1 MNRLTVLLAA
11 LLMAA
16 CATPPKT
23 ASNPA
28 PQPHDSAVSQA
39 EHALTAAEI
48 ESKRLAAEQA
58 EIEALQHKSVYF
70 DFDRSSIRTE
80 FQDTIRQQAEFIKS
94 HANRSV
100 TLEGNA
106 DERGSNEYN
115 LALGEER
122 ASSVKKSLGA
132 LGVPEHQLVTRSLG
146 DSKPRLS
153 CHQEKCW
160 QENRRVDF
168 VYKR

>member
-1 MNRLTVLLAA
+1 MNRLSVLLAA

-16 CATPPKT
+16 CATPPKST
-23 ASNPA
+23 PA
-28 PQPHDSAVSQA
+28 PQPETAPAAVTSS

-48 ESKRLAAEQA
+48 EARRLAAENA

-70 DFDRSSIRTE
+70 DFDRSSIKAE
-80 FQDTIRQQAEFIKS
+80 FQDTIRQQAEFIKA
-94 HANRSV
+94 HANCTV

-115 LALGEER
+115 LALGERR
-122 ASSVKKSLGA
+122 ANSVRKDLNA
-132 LGVPEHQLVTRSLG
+132 LGVPEQRLGTRSLG
-146 DSKPRLS
+146 DSKPRLA
-153 CHQEKCW
+153 CHEEKCW
-160 QENRRVDF
+160 KENRRVDF